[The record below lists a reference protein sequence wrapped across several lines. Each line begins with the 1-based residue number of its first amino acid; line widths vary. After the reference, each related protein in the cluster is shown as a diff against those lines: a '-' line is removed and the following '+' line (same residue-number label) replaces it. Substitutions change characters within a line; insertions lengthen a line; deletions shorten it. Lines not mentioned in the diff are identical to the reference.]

1 MNTANLQ
8 LEGLLLAVSAIADA
22 LKSKGI
28 LSRDD
33 LEAALGRAETIAR
46 ADPGRSGQMSP
57 ANVAAVLFPIRFL
70 REANGREA
78 NGSGDVEGGSFSQ
91 LVAQVARNTD

>member
-33 LEAALGRAETIAR
+33 LEVALGRAENIAR

-70 REANGREA
+70 REANG
-78 NGSGDVEGGSFSQ
+78 SGDVEGGSFSQ
-91 LVAQVARNTD
+91 LATQVARNTD